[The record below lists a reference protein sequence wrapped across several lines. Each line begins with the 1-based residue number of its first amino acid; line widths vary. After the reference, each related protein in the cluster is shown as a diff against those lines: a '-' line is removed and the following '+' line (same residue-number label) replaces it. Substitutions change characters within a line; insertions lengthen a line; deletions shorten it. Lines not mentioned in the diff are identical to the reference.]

1 MERTLMS
8 KKLTSEYL
16 DDTLADGNY
25 YISVAGTAPQV
36 ATFKHPSIAEKTYR
50 ANNSLPKPQS
60 KLFCEGIV
68 MIGALKTV
76 AILARVPDYEDLTE
90 EQEQCC

>member
-1 MERTLMS
+1 MDKALIS

-16 DDTLADGNY
+16 DDSLPDGNY
-25 YISVAGTAPQV
+25 YISIAGTSPQV
-36 ATFKHPSIAEKTYR
+36 ATFKHPSLAEITYR
-50 ANNSLPKPQS
+50 TNSKLPQPQS
-60 KLFCEGIV
+60 KLFCEGVV

-90 EQEQCC
+90 EQIQ